1 MSIYEAVLTEKLAKF
16 PNLLLLVSTNFTHKS
31 LEITTEL
38 FKINQWLWSNFNV
51 QVNQRSCLLLISFE
65 SKKKVCSSFEQWLNN
80 IKWFNQFNLCS
91 SLF

>member
-38 FKINQWLWSNFNV
+38 FKINQ
-51 QVNQRSCLLLISFE
+51 
-65 SKKKVCSSFEQWLNN
+65 
-80 IKWFNQFNLCS
+80 
-91 SLF
+91 